1 MTGMAAGEN
10 RCPACGQPSCLVWVH
25 GHGQCTS
32 CGQNVAP
39 CCSGAG
45 DEVDAREPAM
55 VSGQQEVLL
64 DLLRTD
70 GATLRATLLNR
81 FAARTGCPLD
91 LGDRAIEAALASGR
105 IHFDRSTGVIEL
117 AS

>member
-1 MTGMAAGEN
+1 MAAGEN

-25 GHGQCTS
+25 GHGQCAS

-45 DEVDAREPAM
+45 DEVDEREPA
-55 VSGQQEVLL
+55 VESGQQEVLL
-64 DLLRTD
+64 DLLRTH

-81 FAARTGCPLD
+81 LAARTGWTLD
-91 LGDRAIEAALASGR
+91 AGDRALEAALAAGR
-105 IHFDRSTGVIEL
+105 IRFDRSTGVVEL